1 MSHNKYALCVTT
13 VDQKNFLN
21 ILGEEKLK
29 INQLHKICNF
39 AIMEM
44 RLKLYRNTRNDTFIL
59 YFVLVQT

>member
-29 INQLHKICNF
+29 NKSI
-39 AIMEM
+39 A
-44 RLKLYRNTRNDTFIL
+44 
-59 YFVLVQT
+59 